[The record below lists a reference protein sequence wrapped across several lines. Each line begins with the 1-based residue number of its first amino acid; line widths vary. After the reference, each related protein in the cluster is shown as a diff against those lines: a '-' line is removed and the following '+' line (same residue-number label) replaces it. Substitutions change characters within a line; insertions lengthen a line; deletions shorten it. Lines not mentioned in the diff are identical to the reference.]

1 MRGLWDSINL
11 ELNRINLW
19 QAYNGTLSPNHK
31 NYIMSLLTIVLNI
44 LLPPLAV
51 FLKHGVG
58 SALLISI
65 LLTLLAWL
73 PGVIHAF
80 IVNG

>member
-1 MRGLWDSINL
+1 
-11 ELNRINLW
+11 
-19 QAYNGTLSPNHK
+19 
-31 NYIMSLLTIVLNI
+31 MSLVTIILNI

-51 FLKHGVG
+51 FMNHGLG
-58 SALLISI
+58 SAFLISI

>member
-1 MRGLWDSINL
+1 MSIIF
-11 ELNRINLW
+11 EIN
-19 QAYNGTLSPNHK
+19 QK
-31 NYIMSLLTIVLNI
+31 NNTMSLLTIILNI

-51 FLKHGVG
+51 FLKHGMG
-58 SALLISI
+58 TTFLISV